1 MESLRQFYL
10 LWAVWLSGLL
20 AKIGVYGAAICA
32 KSHNIPVYCFAPT
45 STLDFELKSGDE
57 IHIEERS
64 SKEALNINGVYI
76 APADTPVLNYA
87 FDVTP
92 AKYWDAIITEK
103 GLLIRRIP
111 SLCKNLR
118 INENAGG

>member
-1 MESLRQFYL
+1 M
-10 LWAVWLSGLL
+10 A

-32 KSHNIPVYCFAPT
+32 KAHHIPVYCFAPT

-64 SKEALNINGVYI
+64 PEEVLNINGVSI

-92 AKYWDAIITEK
+92 AEYWDAIITEK
-103 GLLIRRIP
+103 GIAYP
-111 SLCKNLR
+111 PYTQSLKKFKD
-118 INENAGG
+118 